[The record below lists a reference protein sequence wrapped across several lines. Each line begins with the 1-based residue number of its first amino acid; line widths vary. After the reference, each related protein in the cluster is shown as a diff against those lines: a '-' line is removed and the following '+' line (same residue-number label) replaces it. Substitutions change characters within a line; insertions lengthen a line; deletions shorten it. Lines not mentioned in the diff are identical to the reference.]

1 MDVSVLITK
10 VFVFLC
16 CINVVVLFWV
26 LVPDKRLEAVWPCFI
41 AAFFL
46 SLDVCSTYF
55 VTWLSCVIW
64 LTWSRTAS
72 KLLSEMFCDFRGFW
86 ALGDTFTS
94 MLAGCCRGLYRFTQL
109 FSNYRWLQRCVREWW
124 VSVPLLFRVF
134 VPWRHLFCYCSAGSK
149 ECFFFPAV
157 RSWLWLL
164 K

>member
-1 MDVSVLITK
+1 MVVSVLITK

-16 CINVVVLFWV
+16 CINVVVLLWV

-72 KLLSEMFCDFRGFW
+72 KLLSEMFCDFRRFW
-86 ALGDTFTS
+86 ALGDNFTS
-94 MLAGCCRGLYRFTQL
+94 MLVAAEVFTDLHNSFLITGDFKGVWESDEYRYHCCSGFSFRDVIYSVTAVQVRRNVFFIQL
-109 FSNYRWLQRCVREWW
+109 
-124 VSVPLLFRVF
+124 SVPDFD
-134 VPWRHLFCYCSAGSK
+134 Y
-149 ECFFFPAV
+149 
-157 RSWLWLL
+157 
-164 K
+164 